1 MIELNKLRQRI
12 TELDE
17 QLLALLAERR
27 AVSQNIA
34 QEKSEYHSPIRDPNR
49 ERTLLNHLH
58 KKAHAF
64 NLPKHLITDIYR
76 IIFDDSVSHQHQY
89 MQENWQH
96 SIRQTVAFLGEKG
109 SYSHLASLRYCHGQ
123 QKTLSPLHCETFR
136 AIFQAI
142 ETGQANWGILPIE
155 NTSSG
160 SINEV
165 YDLLQH
171 SPIAIVGELTM
182 PIEHTL
188 LTSVETTLERIT
200 TVYSHSQPHQQCS
213 EFLHQLGN
221 IKQIYCASTA
231 EAMAMVAKLKMP
243 HAAAIGHSDS
253 GQWYGLTNLKSNIAN
268 QKENCTR
275 FIVIARKSQ
284 AIETYIS
291 AKTTLIMTTTQ
302 TVGALV
308 NCLLILKNRNINI
321 TKLESRPI
329 IGNPWEEMFYLDL
342 EAHQQNKNT
351 IEALEELAKETA
363 FIKVLGC
370 YPSEKKRP

>member
-1 MIELNKLRQRI
+1 MKELNKLRQHI
-12 TELDE
+12 TKLDE
-17 QLLALLAERR
+17 QLLTLLAERR
-27 AVSQNIA
+27 VISQAIA
-34 QEKSEYHSPIRDPNR
+34 KQKSEYLSPIRDPNR
-49 ERTLLNHLH
+49 EHTLLTHLH
-58 KKAHAF
+58 QKANTL
-64 NLPKHLITDIYR
+64 NLPKHFISDIYR
-76 IIFDDSVSHQHQY
+76 IIFEDSVAYQQQY
-89 MQENWQH
+89 MQKNWQDP
-96 SIRQTVAFLGEKG
+96 SRQTVAFLGEKG
-109 SYSHLASLRYCHGQ
+109 SYSHLASLRYCQEQ
-123 QKTLSPLHCETFR
+123 QKGLSPLHCETFR
-136 AIFQAI
+136 SIFQAV

-171 SPIAIVGELTM
+171 TPIAIIGELTM

-200 TVYSHSQPHQQCS
+200 TVYSHPQPHQQCS
-213 EFLHQLGN
+213 EFLHQLGK
-221 IKQIYCASTA
+221 IKQVYCASTA
-231 EAMAMVAKLKMP
+231 EAMATVAKLNIP

-253 GQWYGLTNLKSNIAN
+253 GQWYGLKNLKSDIAN

-275 FIVIARKSQ
+275 FIVIARKAKATEQ
-284 AIETYIS
+284 HLS
-291 AKTTLIMTTTQ
+291 AKTTLIMTTAQ

-308 NCLLILKNRNINI
+308 NCLLILKNRDINI

-329 IGNPWEEMFYLDL
+329 LGNPWEEMFYLDL
-342 EAHQQNKNT
+342 EAHQQAENT
-351 IEALEELAKETA
+351 IEALNDLTKETT